1 MYRPDLKMPDLPGP
15 PDTAVD
21 GHHTLLEDPRVEAAH
36 DVHSDGL
43 RESKI
48 EVFGGRPE
56 EEHLIQG
63 LPRPPIFPGHVTD
76 DPRGPPLPFGH
87 HPTLA
92 HSPQPDGHSP
102 SLGHP
107 SALSQHLPLAHHP
120 AVGLHAGSDD
130 AHPSAILAAPLFGQ
144 PPPGD
149 NGLSPHTK
157 APLEWNATWTE
168 LQQPSSPPMGEESPL
183 PQVEEGAKVKGK
195 RKPREPVEEPV
206 LTPEELAAEANL
218 IAMVQEKMGADFR
231 SDGPALSMYFDVTPG
246 KGFGSGRGGRGG
258 RGGGRGRGR
267 GGGEGA
273 AGHTGGRRS
282 KITPG
287 GRGKGAAVQPAELA
301 EGDEALLAA
310 EDEVLLEEVK
320 PPAGGRGGRGRG
332 RGPSQAAAEKLA
344 VKEAKRKRME
354 EAREEKIREEMDK
367 RNRREQEKL
376 QKKEQLE
383 QQKLSE
389 KREKEQRKEQER
401 LRREEEK
408 EQERLQREAARRA
421 EREERERAKE
431 AEKAEK
437 QRLRQEARA
446 AREEERMRL
455 QAERDK
461 ARQRARE
468 EAQAGLPDDLY
479 LEEEELRMQM
489 ELTERN
495 EGLHPDEDNSDEE
508 MRAEQ
513 QIVLPDFPPE
523 ELRLTEAKLGN
534 LEPEGFGLLL
544 LVHDFL
550 HNFGGLYGISPCT
563 MGQLRRAL
571 ADGTHSQVLADM
583 HVSLLKGWMFDAEEA
598 FRVASNMAVQ
608 QERTGIAALLDEAWA
623 WGFDPDAWR
632 AHLNVLT
639 WPEVLRQMC
648 VSAGYGTARP
658 KTHSGKKWRMR
669 RQIGGPNGAA
679 GSVMHPD
686 EDIGAGVPPNSA
698 LRIPSR
704 FAPGTVKAAAW
715 QVLSKAG
722 ATGMTIPKIAE
733 RIQREGLRDLRTSKT
748 PEASVAT
755 ALGRDLVFYRVK
767 PSTYCLRSLYIAAVG
782 DPDVNLPQPSGMVY
796 KELHRAELSARAAQA
811 AKERALVSSSTFR
824 GGVGAPGG
832 GGSGRGEAGG
842 MEKKGRDRS
851 AGGGETNGVDGEED
865 GEEGRKRREEDGE
878 EGAGGESEEDE
889 DEDDEDDDD
898 DSRRQKKE
906 PESVSP
912 QESWVKSFADEDYNQ
927 LSLLDRLRALE
938 AVINGV
944 MEGQTLR
951 NRLDERIAA
960 TEQLKLELRREAVE
974 HRKQLK
980 EQMQQALVAA
990 ALVADG
996 EADGS
1001 PGASVEDPA
1010 VQERKR
1016 KERHEDVRRQMDED
1030 NPIRTNPIGA
1040 DRRYNRYFRF
1050 KGEVEA
1056 DEAGAWSATLLVE
1069 RSDGGRWQSVTTAEQ
1084 LDALQG
1090 CLNPKGVRENHLQ
1103 RALQRTAPE
1112 QLEIIGSLPSVDP
1125 MACSPA
1131 CSYPPPPQCIAK
1143 PAPKQAPKF
1152 PLKKRG
1158 RVAPQL
1164 PGVVAETD
1172 DAALSP
1178 QARASLEAVKYAAA
1192 LLLKSPDALPRED
1205 ALRWRAG
1212 DDVVR
1217 CSWCQEAVRPL
1228 EDQHCIYSHQTFSKG
1243 SVSLQH
1249 WENHTRKAEAAA
1261 VAAALEKG
1269 IQLVDDGTGET
1280 RVLPPP
1286 PPHMQKLKA
1295 LMLDIETVLPA
1306 RAVGPK
1312 DWNRK
1317 EWSRGVKLAENVADL
1332 RDLEQTLER
1341 VLAAESVHESFS
1353 RGPVAGSEGDIAAV
1367 VPCLEKVADGGSGKA
1382 TLKLEAQTVHAA
1394 PPPGAPWAPGGLP
1407 ATTAAVALRL
1417 LALDAAIFYQ
1427 ERERCLRER
1436 AEEYQYSQPPVPLD
1450 GWVKSAREALGVH
1463 GFAKRAPG
1471 DEEEEAE
1478 EEMEEEEVE
1487 MEVEEGEEV
1496 DGGEEE
1502 EEEEAYIPPSRAMR
1516 KGRSRTGGRSGR
1528 RGGGGAGSVGGLRGR
1543 RTGQHVAEEDGAMRT
1558 PVGTKSRTR
1567 ETYSSAS
1574 SDEEGELPRCR

>member
-1 MYRPDLKMPDLPGP
+1 MGQLRRALADGTHSQVLADMHVSLLKGWMFDAEEAFRVASNMAVQQERTGIAALLDEAWAWGFDPD
-15 PDTAVD
+15 AW
-21 GHHTLLEDPRVEAAH
+21 RAH
-36 DVHSDGL
+36 LNVLTWPEVL
-43 RESKI
+43 RQMC
-48 EVFGGRPE
+48 V
-56 EEHLIQG
+56 
-63 LPRPPIFPGHVTD
+63 
-76 DPRGPPLPFGH
+76 
-87 HPTLA
+87 
-92 HSPQPDGHSP
+92 
-102 SLGHP
+102 
-107 SALSQHLPLAHHP
+107 SA
-120 AVGLHAGSDD
+120 G
-130 AHPSAILAAPLFGQ
+130 
-144 PPPGD
+144 
-149 NGLSPHTK
+149 
-157 APLEWNATWTE
+157 
-168 LQQPSSPPMGEESPL
+168 
-183 PQVEEGAKVKGK
+183 
-195 RKPREPVEEPV
+195 EPVEEPV

-231 SDGPALSMYFDVTPG
+231 SDGPALSMYFD
-246 KGFGSGRGGRGG
+246 
-258 RGGGRGRGR
+258 
-267 GGGEGA
+267 
-273 AGHTGGRRS
+273 
-282 KITPG
+282 
-287 GRGKGAAVQPAELA
+287 PAELA

-550 HNFGGLYGISPCT
+550 HNFGGLYGA
-563 MGQLRRAL
+563 Q
-571 ADGTHSQVLADM
+571 
-583 HVSLLKGWMFDAEEA
+583 
-598 FRVASNMAVQ
+598 
-608 QERTGIAALLDEAWA
+608 
-623 WGFDPDAWR
+623 
-632 AHLNVLT
+632 
-639 WPEVLRQMC
+639 
-648 VSAGYGTARP
+648 
-658 KTHSGKKWRMR
+658 
-669 RQIGGPNGAA
+669 
-679 GSVMHPD
+679 
-686 EDIGAGVPPNSA
+686 
-698 LRIPSR
+698 
-704 FAPGTVKAAAW
+704 AAAW

-824 GGVGAPGG
+824 GGVGGHREE

-1502 EEEEAYIPPSRAMR
+1502 EEEEAYIPP
-1516 KGRSRTGGRSGR
+1516 
-1528 RGGGGAGSVGGLRGR
+1528 
-1543 RTGQHVAEEDGAMRT
+1543 
-1558 PVGTKSRTR
+1558 
-1567 ETYSSAS
+1567 
-1574 SDEEGELPRCR
+1574 